1 MDIILIGGGGHCRS
15 VADAAESVGLH
26 IAGVIERPGVQSDT
40 LSYPVV
46 GCDDDIASLA
56 AAGYNFVVTL
66 GSISDPSRR
75 VALAAALE
83 AAGGR
88 AVTVV
93 AATGRCM
100 PQWPTAQQCCTMP
113 LSTPAHV

>member
-1 MDIILIGGGGHCRS
+1 M
-15 VADAAESVGLH
+15 ADAAESVGLH

-83 AAGGR
+83 AAGGQPR
-88 AVTVV
+88 HTC
-93 AATGRCM
+93 RCM

>member
-1 MDIILIGGGGHCRS
+1 M
-15 VADAAESVGLH
+15 ADAAESVGLH

-66 GSISDPSRR
+66 GRISDPSRR
-75 VALAAALE
+75 LL
-83 AAGGR
+83 
-88 AVTVV
+88 
-93 AATGRCM
+93 
-100 PQWPTAQQCCTMP
+100 P
-113 LSTPAHV
+113 LR